1 MAASRT
7 AIDPHARWLRGAFAL
22 LAAALLAIGIDWVRD
37 RAPAQPAL
45 SAADWGGAGYG
56 PAGFVEARRQLD
68 AQVAGREAL
77 LRGQPNDWLHEEALA
92 RALMRR
98 SRLATDYGDL
108 ARADAILAKA
118 VGDSHAPAGPLLSR
132 AAVSMMGHK
141 LRQSAAALDTIG
153 KWAVPPDDGEESE
166 IAGLRG
172 DIAFYRGDMAG
183 AQQWYDRSAALG
195 GGPAAAYRQA
205 NLAKARGDFGDA
217 LAQFHDAGGPRDT
230 PFAHASTAL
239 QIGAVELARGNYHA
253 AGEWFAAADR
263 QFPGYWLFQAHR
275 AQALAVGGDLPA
287 GIAAMRRVAQTAP
300 AAEVM
305 DALAMLLRA
314 NGEAAESKQW
324 AARAGAEWQ
333 RRLALAPEAA
343 YGHALEH
350 ELLFGTPKRAL
361 ELAQANLAARPF
373 GESRVLLASAL
384 IANGR
389 YGEALGQLDRAEA
402 AGWHSAPLYALKA
415 QVFEL
420 TGRADDAK
428 RARDASIALNPRI
441 FAPETSLVWFSHG

>member
-1 MAASRT
+1 MTGIGGHR
-7 AIDPHARWLRGAFAL
+7 RWLRWAFAL
-22 LAAALLAIGIDWVRD
+22 LAAVLLAIGIDWVRD
-37 RAPAQPAL
+37 RVPAEPAL
-45 SAADWGGAGYG
+45 SAAEWGGAGYG
-56 PAGFVEARRQLD
+56 PTSFAAAKSQLD
-68 AQVAGREAL
+68 AQVAGREGL
-77 LRGQPNDWLHEEALA
+77 LRGQPDDWLHEEALA
-92 RALMRR
+92 HALMRR

-108 ARADAILAKA
+108 ARAEAILAKA
-118 VGDSHAPAGPLLSR
+118 VGDAHDPAGPLLSR

-141 LRQSAAALDTIG
+141 LGQSAAALDTIAR
-153 KWAVPPDDGEESE
+153 WAVPPDDGEESE

-183 AQQWYDRSAALG
+183 AGQWYARSAALG

-205 NLAKARGDFGDA
+205 NLAKARGDFGEA
-217 LAQFHDAGGPRDT
+217 LARFRDAGSPRDT

-239 QIGAVELARGNYHA
+239 QIGAVELARGDYHA

-263 QFPGYWLFQAHR
+263 QFPGYWMFQAHR
-275 AQALAVGGDLPA
+275 AQALAVRGDLPA
-287 GIAAMRRVAQTAP
+287 GIAAMRRIAQAAP

-350 ELLFGTPKRAL
+350 ELLFGTPQRAL
-361 ELAQANLAARPF
+361 ELARANLAARPF

-384 IANGR
+384 IANGSYR
-389 YGEALGQLDRAEA
+389 EALSQLGRAEA
-402 AGWHSAPLYALKA
+402 SGWRSAPLFALKA
-415 QVFEL
+415 QVYEL
-420 TGRADDAK
+420 TGHPQDAV
-428 RARDASIALNPRI
+428 RAREAATALNPRI